1 MNKKQWLIT
10 LFLAI
15 AVGLVFGLRNII
27 LSRQNL
33 FTPFSG
39 GDEDIYAAQI
49 NEVFEGKL
57 FSGDAFS
64 YETRNNFPIFASLG
78 QLILGLA
85 AQVINSVSLLFILSD
100 FIFPAILFVLF
111 SRFVYFLT
119 RQYWPAVVTAL
130 STLFLYQLI
139 NKIPPVTQ
147 DLAKNLWLALTFKE
161 PIFFFFNRLPP
172 PQFTYIFFFLF
183 LAGLYRILANQSQS
197 KLFPLIPGILSGL
210 LSYMYFYHW
219 SASVVIIG
227 ICLGFN
233 LLAKNSITTKKLL
246 LTLGT
251 SLIVSGGYFYQIYLI
266 SQIDKQT
273 QSGLIN
279 GRFFEPLVTLRYLL
293 LSLFIFLVI
302 RQRALKQLLAAI
314 FISAVILVNLQ
325 LIVGFTMSP
334 GHWPNSTFEPM
345 FVIAAG
351 ILLIEILKKICW
363 QKILDKSWLVIL
375 PIFLYAILNQATIIQ
390 RFGQM
395 YYLRAS
401 EKQVYDWLNQNSPPD
416 SVVLSF
422 NKLTSRRLPAVT
434 HNYPYLPYGVYSQ
447 MLVSEIWDRFN
458 LANSLVQ
465 FKPEFITFMLGRN
478 NDFSGYLFGEVY
490 RYHTQSDL
498 SGLDFPPEV
507 KKIISTTS
515 PFFTFGYFYIPDNLK
530 QLSYQKIDELK
541 ILPLSERLCRYK
553 LDYLILKNSEI
564 KALAKPLAVD
574 IFQPVILTE
583 DFNLYQVSP
592 DLCP

>member
-10 LFLAI
+10 LFLVLC
-15 AVGLVFGLRNII
+15 VGLVFGLRNLV
-27 LSRQNL
+27 LSRQAL

-64 YETRNNFPIFASLG
+64 YETRNNFPIFASLA

-85 AQVINSVSLLFILSD
+85 ARLIHSVSLVFILSD
-100 FIFPAILFVLF
+100 FIFPAILFILF
-111 SRFVYFLT
+111 LRFVYSLT
-119 RQYWPAVVTAL
+119 RQYWPAAVTAL

-139 NKIPPVTQ
+139 NKIPPVTR
-147 DLAKNLWLALTFKE
+147 DLAQNLWQALTFKE

-183 LAGLYRILANQSQS
+183 ITGLYRVLAGQRQN
-197 KLFPLIPGILSGL
+197 KFFPLIPGILSGL

-233 LLAKNSITTKKLL
+233 LLGKNFVMAKKLL
-246 LTLGT
+246 LTLGS
-251 SLIVSGGYFYQIYLI
+251 SLIVSGGYFYQIFLI
-266 SQIDKQT
+266 SQIDKQA
-273 QSGLIN
+273 QAGFII

-293 LSLFIFLVI
+293 LSLFLFLVI
-302 RQRALKQLLAAI
+302 RPRALNQLLVSI

-325 LIVGFTMSP
+325 LIFGFTMSP

-345 FVIAAG
+345 VVIAAG
-351 ILLIEILKKICW
+351 ILLIEILKQLHW
-363 QKILDKSWLVIL
+363 QKILDRSWLVIL
-375 PIFLYAILNQATIIQ
+375 PIFLYAVLNQAALIQ

-395 YYLRAS
+395 YYFSSS
-401 EKQVYDWLNQNSPPD
+401 EKQVYDWLNHNSAPD

-447 MLVSEIWDRFN
+447 MLVDETWERFN

-465 FKPEFITFMLGRN
+465 FKQEFLTGLISRN
-478 NDFSGYLFGEVY
+478 NDLSGYLFGEVY
-490 RYHTQSDL
+490 RYHRLSDL
-498 SGLDFPPEV
+498 SGLDFPPET
-507 KKIISTTS
+507 KSIIAQTS
-515 PFFTFGYFYIPDNLK
+515 HFFTFGHLYIPDNLK
-530 QLSYQKIDELK
+530 QLSYQKINEFK
-541 ILPLSERLCRYK
+541 TLPLPDRLCRYK

-564 KALAKPLAVD
+564 AVLAAPLASD
-574 IFQPVILTE
+574 IFRPVLQTE
-583 DFNLYQVSP
+583 EFDLYQVNP
-592 DLCP
+592 GLCP